1 MQSSV
6 QNLINI
12 KKKIEV
18 KLNELGKS
26 EYPEIIAVSK
36 TFPIDKIYPLIDCGH
51 LHFGENKV
59 QESVDKWSEIK
70 LKNKKINLHF
80 IGKLQT
86 NKVKQAVKI
95 FDYIH
100 SVDNRK
106 LAKKISEEM
115 QKVNRS
121 IKIFIQI
128 NIGQEEQKSGVY
140 LSNLDDLYFFCNQ
153 LKLDVVGLMCLPPE
167 NKDPK
172 IYFQEMKFL
181 AQKFNLRELSMG
193 MSGDYLKAIEY
204 SSSFLRIGSD
214 IFGKRY

>member
-36 TFPIDKIYPLIDCGH
+36 TFPIDKIYPLIDFGH

-70 LKNKKINLHF
+70 LNNKKINLHF

-100 SVDNRK
+100 SVDNKK

-115 QKVNRS
+115 QKVNRN

-153 LKLDVVGLMCLPPE
+153 LKLDVIGLMCLPPE

-172 IYFQEMKFL
+172 IYFEEMEFL
-181 AQKFNLRELSMG
+181 AQKFSLKELSMG
-193 MSGDYLKAIEY
+193 MSGDYLKAIEH